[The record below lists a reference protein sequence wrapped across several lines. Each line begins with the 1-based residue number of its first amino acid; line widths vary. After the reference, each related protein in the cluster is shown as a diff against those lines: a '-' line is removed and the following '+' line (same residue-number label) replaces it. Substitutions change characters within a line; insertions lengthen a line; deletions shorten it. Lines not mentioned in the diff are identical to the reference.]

1 MLKKLRNFFES
12 SSGNFAVT
20 GAILVVPVMASL
32 GAAVDYTIYVDQK
45 NSVQQALDAAGLAAG
60 RHMNTGASESEL
72 EVYAEAF
79 FKANLDDG
87 IKDEDI
93 TFDFALEQGD
103 SSVEPAIPTSI
114 TLDATLTYDTLFG
127 GGMILGEDEFV
138 NEVTSQIAL
147 GNRTVEIAL
156 VMDNSGSM
164 GSNNRLQTMKTE
176 TLALVETIFNAS
188 TLTDLPDPVKFSVVP
203 FAGTVNIGTSN
214 WNRKYMDRKGWSS
227 IAHENFDWNTYET
240 SNETRFKHDG
250 FQEKISG
257 SWDWLTRV
265 DVFDMMGVEWG
276 GCVEMRPW
284 PYNTT
289 DEVVFANQSFANVM
303 ASADADGDGIND
315 GADGLFVHYFA
326 PDEPDRR
333 YAWKSGS
340 STYHYTDDDSYR
352 NDYIYDWKIADG
364 SRIWANVHEYAPEPV
379 DPYDQKDWDDQINR
393 TNWMF
398 KYQSGEIDVSDMDEW
413 EGPNYGCTIDPIT
426 ELTTVQNDIDDAINA
441 MDSNGITNIQQGLTW
456 GWRTLSDNE
465 PFTTGRED
473 DDNQNIKYIVLLT
486 DGNNYYSTDGDSTPN
501 QTSYGAW
508 GYART
513 GEPYNPLF
521 EEQGLQVAQNRWI
534 DGLDPSDLT
543 DTIYSGTSFDLTPE
557 SSSDFELIMNAHT
570 NQSCNNVKNDGI
582 SIFTIA
588 FDVSDGSSVKYLLNE
603 CSGSGIKNGS
613 EIIAGGTFYYDVD
626 GGELEQAMENIANQ
640 IADMRIVQ

>member
-1 MLKKLRNFFES
+1 MLKRLKNFLES
-12 SSGNFAVT
+12 SGGNIAVT
-20 GAILVVPVMASL
+20 GAILMVPVMASL
-32 GAAVDYTIYVDQK
+32 GAAIDYTIYQDQK
-45 NSVQQALDAAGLAAG
+45 NSVQQSLDAAGLAAG
-60 RHMNTGASESEL
+60 RYMNTGADEAAL
-72 EVYAEAF
+72 KIYAEQF

-93 TFDFALEQGD
+93 TFDFDLEPGD

-114 TLDATLTYDTLFG
+114 KLDATLTYDTLFG
-127 GGMILGEDEFV
+127 GGMILGEDKFIHD
-138 NEVTSQIAL
+138 VTSKIAL

-188 TLTDLPDPVKFSVVP
+188 ALTDLPDPVKFSVVP
-203 FAGTVNIGTSN
+203 FAGTVNIGTNN

-227 IAHENFDWNTYET
+227 IAHENFDWDTYET
-240 SNETRFKHDG
+240 NNQVRYKHAG
-250 FQEKISG
+250 FQEKIDG

-289 DEVVFANQSFANVM
+289 DDVVFANQSYNNVVN
-303 ASADADGDGIND
+303 SLDADGDGTND
-315 GADGLFVHYFA
+315 GNDGLFVHYFA
-326 PDEPDRR
+326 PDEPDSS
-333 YAWKSGS
+333 YAWKSGG
-340 STYHYTDDDSYR
+340 STNHYWDDDGY
-352 NDYIYDWKIADG
+352 NNNYIYDWKIADG
-364 SRIWANVHEYAPEPV
+364 SRIWANVHETDPV
-379 DPYDQKDWDDQINR
+379 DPHGEYDWDNQINR

-413 EGPNYGCTIDPIT
+413 EGPNYGCTVDPIT
-426 ELTTVQNDIDDAINA
+426 ELTTNQNDVNDAINA
-441 MDSNGITNIQQGLTW
+441 MDANGITNIQQGLTW
-456 GWRTLSDNE
+456 GWRTLTDNE
-465 PFTTGRED
+465 PFTTGRAD
-473 DDNQNIKYIVLLT
+473 DDTQNIKYIVLLT
-486 DGNNYYSTDGDSTPN
+486 DGNNFYSTDGDSTPN

-513 GEPYNPLF
+513 EGPVNNIT
-521 EEQGLQVAQNRWI
+521 GTAVQNRWI
-534 DGLDPSDLT
+534 EGLEPADLT
-543 DTIYSGTSFDLTPE
+543 DTIYSGAVFDQTPE
-557 SSSDFELIMNAHT
+557 SNNDFELIMNAHT
-570 NQSCNNVKNDGI
+570 NQSCVNAKNDGI

-588 FDVSDGSSVKYLLNE
+588 FDVSDGSSVKDLLE
-603 CSGSGIKNGS
+603 ACSGSGIKNGS
-613 EIIAGGTFYYDVD
+613 EVIAGGTFYYDVN
-626 GGELEQAMENIANQ
+626 GGQLEQAMENIANQ